1 MFTPTHTTITAMRR
15 LVEDG
20 GPKPR
25 TRTTRRTKRV

>member
-1 MFTPTHTTITAMRR
+1 MFTPTHTTIATIRR

-25 TRTTRRTKRV
+25 TRTVERRKRA